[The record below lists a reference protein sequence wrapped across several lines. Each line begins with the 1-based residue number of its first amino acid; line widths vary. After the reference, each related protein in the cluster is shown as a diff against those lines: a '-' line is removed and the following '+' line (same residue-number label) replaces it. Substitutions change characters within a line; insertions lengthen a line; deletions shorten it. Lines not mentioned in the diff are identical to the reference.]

1 MNRILRTSMWVSIAA
16 VLFCQPLMA
25 ADDKPS
31 ADQSLKAKESVDKPA
46 DAKPLDIQAVKK
58 TPNSPLAPGVMIAID
73 PDMDLGDTVSRH
85 EVVELLA
92 VDKNFNWAKDVDFRH
107 EVWALQFKFKPVR
120 MISVDVPQ
128 PSGMMQRKLIWY
140 MVYSVTNT
148 GKIMVP
154 VKDAPLP
161 YENELADKEKVY
173 EIKSIDKPIHFIPEF
188 LLEGHNRLKEKDTE
202 GFPKSYPDRVIP
214 VAAAAIQ
221 LREGYGQKILTS
233 VEMNREIP
241 VGQTAWGVAT
251 WEDIDPKIVQF
262 SVYVIG
268 LTNAY
273 RWKDTPGEYKEGDS
287 IGTGRKLLRKTL
299 KLNFWRPGDEY
310 FETEDEIRYGIPGR
324 VDYEWVYR

>member
-1 MNRILRTSMWVSIAA
+1 MNRILISSMWLSVAA
-16 VLFCQPLMA
+16 VLLSGSLMA
-25 ADDKPS
+25 AEDKQS
-31 ADQSLKAKESVDKPA
+31 ADQSLKAKQSTDKPA
-46 DAKPLDIQAVKK
+46 DTKTLDVQTGKK

-73 PDMDLGDTVSRH
+73 PDQDLGETVSRH
-85 EVVELLA
+85 DVVELLA
-92 VDKNFNWAKDVDFRH
+92 VDKNFSWAKDVDFRR

-148 GKIMVP
+148 GKVMTP

-161 YENELADKEKVY
+161 YENELADKQKVY
-173 EIKSIDKPIHFIPEF
+173 EIKYVDKPIHFIPEF
-188 LLEGHNRLKEKDTE
+188 LLEGHNRLKENE
-202 GFPKSYPDRVIP
+202 GFTKTYPDRVIP
-214 VAAAAIQ
+214 VADAAIQ

-241 VGQTAWGVAT
+241 VGQTVWGAAT

-273 RWKDTPGEYKEGDS
+273 RWTDTPGEYKEGDP
-287 IGTGRKLLRKTL
+287 IGKGRKLLRKTL

-310 FETEDEIRYGIPGR
+310 FESEDEIRYGIPGR
-324 VDYEWVYR
+324 LDYEWVYR